1 MKKHLIALLVITP
14 LLLSSQASTS
24 HAAAKAGAKCSK
36 VGSKSVVG
44 TKTFTC
50 IQSGKKLVWNK
61 GVTSK
66 NPQGSNPSQS
76 PKNTSTTTL
85 GSAEQLIAYENMKKS
100 MIPKSA
106 GQLFRFHYS
115 PNAVQSYIKF
125 LESDLPSAMSYWTS
139 VYTNKELFNVF
150 YGTELDLDWLIEAW
164 RPYGFDSNKGFAEDF
179 RGRIKREGTRLN
191 AGAVPS
197 QSGSSHLSILRHSS
211 LPTTPNTFIP
221 HENVHIVQQFLTK
234 NKTGEMPC
242 WLREGSADLFGFFI
256 SNEMYGGIDWYN
268 GGKQNA
274 MNTYL
279 RGTSGIEIR
288 NFNKDEWFT
297 HLKSLE
303 GNFSGNCEYTRGF
316 AYGIGLLLSELL
328 MAEGGFDKMMEFW
341 RAFSLEEDWRK
352 SFKNIYGVEIDIW
365 YKTKGVPYLMQE
377 YVRIKKY

>member
-1 MKKHLIALLVITP
+1 VITP
-14 LLLSSQASTS
+14 LMLSSQMYASN
-24 HAAAKAGAKCSK
+24 AAAKAGAKCNK
-36 VGSKSVVG
+36 IGGKSVVG
-44 TKTFTC
+44 KITYTC
-50 IQSGKKLVWNK
+50 VKSGTKLVWNK

-66 NPQGSNPSQS
+66 NPQGSNPSQTGKKT
-76 PKNTSTTTL
+76 PTSTL
-85 GSAEQLIAYENMKKS
+85 GSAEQLLAYKNMKKS

-106 GQLFRFHYS
+106 GQVFRFHYS
-115 PNAVQSYIKF
+115 PNGVQSYIKF
-125 LESDLPSAMSYWTS
+125 LESELPSAMSYWTS
-139 VYTNKELFNVF
+139 VYTNKVLFNVF

-179 RGRIKREGTRLN
+179 RGRVKREGTRLN

-197 QSGSSHLSILRHSS
+197 QSDSSHLSILRHSS
-211 LPTTPNTFIP
+211 LPTTPSTFIP

-242 WLREGSADLFGFFI
+242 WLREGSADLFGHFI
-256 SNEMYGGIDWYN
+256 SNEMYGGDWYN
-268 GGKQNA
+268 PGKQGT

-279 RGTSGIEIR
+279 GGTSGIELR
-288 NFNKDEWFT
+288 NFNQDEWFT

-316 AYGIGLLLSELL
+316 AYGSGLLLSELL

-365 YKTKGVPYLMQE
+365 YKTKGIPYLMQE
-377 YVRIKKY
+377 YARIKKY

>member
-1 MKKHLIALLVITP
+1 MP
-14 LLLSSQASTS
+14 
-24 HAAAKAGAKCSK
+24 CNK
-36 VGSKSVVG
+36 VL
-44 TKTFTC
+44 
-50 IQSGKKLVWNK
+50 GKKGILATFLKQKDKDPLPKPWRYASDTVGAQGFLSAS
-61 GVTSK
+61 GVGFRVQLITK

-76 PKNTSTTTL
+76 SEKTSTTPL
-85 GSAEQLIAYENMKKS
+85 GSAEQLIAYNNMKKS

-125 LESDLPSAMSYWTS
+125 LESDLTSAMSYWTS

-164 RPYGFDSNKGFAEDF
+164 RPYGFDSNTGFAEDF

-197 QSGSSHLSILRHSS
+197 QPGSSHLSILRHSS

-242 WLREGSADLFGFFI
+242 WLREGSADLFGSFI
-256 SNEMYGGIDWYN
+256 SNEMYGGGDWYN
-268 GGKQNA
+268 SGKRGAIN
-274 MNTYL
+274 NYL
-279 RGTSGIEIR
+279 GGTSGIELR

-303 GNFSGNCEYTRGF
+303 GNFSGNCEYSRLL
-316 AYGIGLLLSELL
+316 AYGSGLLLSELL